1 MRSDIFTFTMVY
13 SFYFRLFP
21 LMNEIVNHNYKFKFP
36 VCYYTI
42 ANKQE
47 RTQRRIYKMK
57 IKVLHQGDKVLN
69 VTSEFIVIKRVNGE
83 VDIIPIVVTD
93 MGPRVGY
100 LL

>member
-1 MRSDIFTFTMVY
+1 
-13 SFYFRLFP
+13 
-21 LMNEIVNHNYKFKFP
+21 
-36 VCYYTI
+36 
-42 ANKQE
+42 
-47 RTQRRIYKMK
+47 MK

-69 VTSEFIVIKRVNGE
+69 VTAEFIVIKRVNGE